1 MIVPYQK
8 ISADALRNLVE
19 DFVTR
24 EGTDYGNIE
33 ATLESKIEHVMRQ
46 LKNGD
51 IMVVYNADEDQC
63 NIITKETAHAILE
76 K

>member
-1 MIVPYQK
+1 MIIPYQK

-24 EGTDYGNIE
+24 EGTDYGNTE

-63 NIITKETAHAILE
+63 NIITKEAAHAILA